1 LLGISSE
8 EGVRYFNNKLE
19 VTDFEQVGSGP
30 AQLVVNLL
38 VRLGRQQEAL
48 DVFLKYLRKTDPTQL
63 NCPNA
68 VQLCQMASAY
78 DRLKE
83 VSLQDNDLLS
93 FAAASLQA

>member
-1 LLGISSE
+1 
-8 EGVRYFNNKLE
+8 LE
-19 VTDFEQVGSGP
+19 ATDLEQVGSGP

-38 VRLGRQQEAL
+38 VRLERQQEAL
-48 DVFLKYLRKTDPTQL
+48 DVYLKYLRKTDPTQL